1 MRIHYLIFFI
11 LFLTSCGMRKSFVYL
26 QGKQDEIKL
35 LKPNFK
41 IKEGDAL
48 GIKVFGTDQQSL
60 DLFNIPGSQILAQN
74 PGVYGP
80 QLGLSSY
87 IVDKDGF
94 IDFPV
99 VGKIKLINLT
109 LLEAT
114 ELIKFKLKSYIS
126 EPKVVIQILNFKISV
141 LGDVLHPGT
150 FFTSI
155 DNLNLI
161 DAIAMAGDL
170 NITGQ
175 RKNILLVRI
184 ENGIYK
190 QYRIDLTKNDF
201 VKSDLFY
208 LQQNDVIYV
217 ESNQAKINSSKVSA
231 SWSIAITL
239 ASLVITTLNLISR

>member
-1 MRIHYLIFFI
+1 MRLHFLIFFI
-11 LFLTSCGMRKSFVYL
+11 LFFTSCGMRKNFVYF
-26 QGKQDEIKL
+26 QGKQNEIQL

-60 DLFNIPGSQILAQN
+60 DLFNIPGSQIQVQN
-74 PGVYGP
+74 PGTYGP
-80 QLGLSSY
+80 YLGLNSY
-87 IVDKDGF
+87 IVDKDGY

-99 VGKIKLINLT
+99 IGKIFLKNLNLT
-109 LLEAT
+109 EST
-114 ELIKFKLKSYIS
+114 ELIKLKLKSYIS
-126 EPKVVIQILNFKISV
+126 EPKVVIQVLNFKISV

-150 FFTSI
+150 YFITI
-155 DNLNLI
+155 DNINLI